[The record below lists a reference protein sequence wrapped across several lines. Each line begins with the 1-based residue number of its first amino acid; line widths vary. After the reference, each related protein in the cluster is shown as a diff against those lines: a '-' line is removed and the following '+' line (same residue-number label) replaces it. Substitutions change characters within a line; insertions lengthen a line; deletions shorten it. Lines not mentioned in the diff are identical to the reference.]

1 MIDTDIKFQDSN
13 QWKWIF
19 IIAAIIYGTGAV
31 TFWFM
36 SSGDVQEWAKD
47 TPDVESVL
55 ITNKSIDSLQNDH
68 TTDEKQLDEK
78 KD

>member
-1 MIDTDIKFQDSN
+1 MTLDIKFQDSN

-36 SSGDVQEWAKD
+36 STGEVQEWAKD
-47 TPDVESVL
+47 QPDVESVL
-55 ITNKSIDSLQNDH
+55 TNKSIDSLETDF
-68 TTDEKQLDEK
+68 TKDEKQLDEK